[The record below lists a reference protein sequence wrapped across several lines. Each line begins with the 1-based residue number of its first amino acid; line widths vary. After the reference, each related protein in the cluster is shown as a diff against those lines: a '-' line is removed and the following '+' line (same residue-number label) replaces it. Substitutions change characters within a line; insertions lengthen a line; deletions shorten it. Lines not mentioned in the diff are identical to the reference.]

1 MFINTQN
8 IINYLLIL
16 PLFGILSL
24 LLIPSWNHLL
34 LKKTALLFSSLTFIL
49 SIFLWIWF
57 NAALGQFQY
66 TSKLIWISS
75 LNLNFT
81 IGVDGISLFFILLT
95 TLLIFLCLL
104 VSWGTIKQNLKL
116 YLISF
121 LLLEFF
127 LIGVFCVLDLLLFY
141 IFFESV
147 LIPMYLIIGFWG
159 SRERK
164 IRAAYFFFFFVYFI
178 RICTNVISRF
188 VYILSNRNYRF

>member
-1 MFINTQN
+1 MFLNTQN

-16 PLFGILSL
+16 PLFGVLSL
-24 LLIPSWNHLL
+24 LLIPSWYYML
-34 LKKTALLFSSLTFIL
+34 LKKTALLFSSITFIL
-49 SIFLWIWF
+49 SLFLWVGF
-57 NAALGQFQY
+57 NASLGQFQY
-66 TSKLIWISS
+66 TSKLIWIPS
-75 LNLNFT
+75 LNVNFT
-81 IGVDGISLFFILLT
+81 VGVDGISLFFILLT
-95 TLLIFLCLL
+95 TLLIFICLL

-116 YLISF
+116 YLIAF

-164 IRAAYFFFFFVYFI
+164 IRAAFFFFLYTLLGTVLMLL
-178 RICTNVISRF
+178 S
-188 VYILSNRNYRF
+188 IL